1 MGPGTQADA
10 LASTDTE
17 KHRVGLGCCCS
28 CWSRSPED
36 CQRQAKLARG
46 GFNGAH
52 PAGSPGTESAHASRC
67 PMENNVPYLLA
78 HLPLQVL
85 EQSHG
90 PHRKKKHK
98 SKGHSFPTSLPLGH
112 H

>member
-1 MGPGTQADA
+1 MGPGTQADV
-10 LASTDTE
+10 LVSTDTE
-17 KHRVGLGCCCS
+17 KHRVGLGCCC
-28 CWSRSPED
+28 
-36 CQRQAKLARG
+36 CQRQAELACG
-46 GFNGAH
+46 GFNGVH
-52 PAGSPGTESAHASRC
+52 PAGSPGTESSHASRC
-67 PMENNVPYLLA
+67 HMENNVPYLLA
-78 HLPLQVL
+78 HPPLQAP